1 MKVNWK
7 VRFKN
12 GTWLSMFFSLIIGF
26 AFNML
31 KLFDVVPVITESQVL
46 NIVNQFLM
54 LLGLFGVIVDPTT
67 SGLND
72 SQRAMGYAE
81 PWTDDPV
88 HAIPD
93 EPDPEEGTIIVDTSK
108 SES

>member
-1 MKVNWK
+1 MKVNWT

-67 SGLND
+67 AGLND
-72 SQRAMGYAE
+72 SQRALGYDV
-81 PWTDDPV
+81 PWS
-88 HAIPD
+88 D
-93 EPDPEEGTIIVDTSK
+93 EQHTEEG
-108 SES
+108 

>member
-26 AFNML
+26 VFNML
-31 KLFDVVPVITESQVL
+31 KLFDVVPVITENQVL
-46 NIVNQFLM
+46 NIVQQFRM

-72 SQRAMGYAE
+72 SQRAMSYSE
-81 PWTDDPV
+81 PWTDGPT

-93 EPDPEEGTIIVDTSK
+93 EPDPEEGTVIVDTSK